1 MQRRTLCWQVSLQE
15 ATAKLKSIK
24 CQHQEQ
30 CAELLEE
37 KGALLVA
44 LDDELTSSTGL
55 RHERKSKKATI
66 AQLSIQ
72 VQTLTR
78 GSKALAEGID
88 KLHEKLA
95 AAESKNKTDTEK
107 WASVVAQAQRKE
119 LRAKMAI
126 NQVCME
132 EEEFKQWTIC
142 RRSAYR

>member
-1 MQRRTLCWQVSLQE
+1 
-15 ATAKLKSIK
+15 
-24 CQHQEQ
+24 
-30 CAELLEE
+30 LEE

-66 AQLSIQ
+66 VQLSIQ

-126 NQVCME
+126 NQVCRE